1 MSSPWL
7 AKSGLWPLLFTS
19 RRRRRLSRPGAPRA
33 PARFGLYRSRCRRHQ
48 PNPRTFPARGG
59 RFTPPG
65 PRRAGPL
72 APRAQ
77 EERPTSHGISTSER
91 QGGTGRPT
99 RGRGPGPMSPDGR
112 VPGARRA
119 FEGRAFAQRRP
130 GEPARARCGRAA
142 AGGRIAMR
150 PGRGDAAMGRD
161 GRAEPP
167 GAGGGPLGRARH
179 GEAHKKP
186 ADSSAGW
193 RAFRLWAKRGPPRR
207 RFAASAS
214 GRAEPAAR
222 RGPSAA
228 ATERR
233 AGPTTSRHYSGKSPS
248 GGNAPSSRS
257 YKFPA
262 RRTGRPCWASSTST
276 CSMVPR

>member
-1 MSSPWL
+1 MQNRAFGPCFL
-7 AKSGLWPLLFTS
+7 HPGGGGDCQGRARRARPLVSAFT
-19 RRRRRLSRPGAPRA
+19 GAEA
-33 PARFGLYRSRCRRHQ
+33 DGTS
-48 PNPRTFPARGG
+48 NPRTFPARGG

-77 EERPTSHGISTSER
+77 EERPTSHGTSTSER

-186 ADSSAGW
+186 PDPSGGW
-193 RAFRLWAKRGPPRR
+193 RAFRFMGKARSAAPPLCGECERARGARGEEGAQRR
-207 RFAASAS
+207 R
-214 GRAEPAAR
+214 G
-222 RGPSAA
+222 
-228 ATERR
+228 
-233 AGPTTSRHYSGKSPS
+233 
-248 GGNAPSSRS
+248 
-257 YKFPA
+257 
-262 RRTGRPCWASSTST
+262 
-276 CSMVPR
+276 